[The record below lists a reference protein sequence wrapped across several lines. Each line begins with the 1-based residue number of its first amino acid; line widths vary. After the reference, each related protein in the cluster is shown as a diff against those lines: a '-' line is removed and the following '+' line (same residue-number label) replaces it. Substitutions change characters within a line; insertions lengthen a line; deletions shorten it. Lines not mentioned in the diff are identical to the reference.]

1 MNKFEMPLKQI
12 VGRSRRLGVPTPDG
26 HAACSS
32 VHTVV
37 NLEPRPQAGGQP
49 PRSFRPFMECGHA
62 TFHLLKPSQIKL
74 ENIMKKVSLLFVLSL
89 LLALTTS
96 VMAYQTNN
104 ASDSR
109 KMQSQVASGQK
120 MKLQGTVLK
129 KENDT
134 LTVRDASGSEV
145 NVQIAANTKIEEKKS
160 NPFRGAKKYSS
171 ADVIR
176 GLFVEV
182 EGRGDAS
189 GNVVADKI
197 KFSNDAQRIAV
208 SINSTV
214 VPVENRVGQAE
225 TRLTEAEQNAQRLSG
240 QVEELSQ
247 VANLAKGGAAA
258 AQQTAD
264 QAVEGVNK
272 TNDRINSLD
281 DYEEKNVA
289 TVNFK
294 VGSAVL
300 TPEGKAQ
307 LDEVAARAKNEKGYV
322 IEVRGFASSDG
333 SESLND
339 RLSERRAEAVTRYLA
354 QHEIPLRRIVLPF
367 GYGEAMPVADN
378 TTREG
383 RKQNRRVEVRLMVN
397 RGLTSPVNVDRSVS
411 SQSN

>member
-1 MNKFEMPLKQI
+1 
-12 VGRSRRLGVPTPDG
+12 
-26 HAACSS
+26 
-32 VHTVV
+32 
-37 NLEPRPQAGGQP
+37 
-49 PRSFRPFMECGHA
+49 
-62 TFHLLKPSQIKL
+62 
-74 ENIMKKVSLLFVLSL
+74 MKKVSLLNLFVLSL

-96 VMAYQTNN
+96 VMAYQDNN
-104 ASDSR
+104 AQSAHNDSR

-120 MKLQGTVLK
+120 MKVQGTVLR

-134 LTVRDASGSEV
+134 VTVRDASGSEV
-145 NVQIAANTKIEEKKS
+145 NVQIAGNTKIEEKKS
-160 NPFRGAKKYSS
+160 NPFRGGKKYSS
-171 ADVIR
+171 ADVQR

-189 GNVVADKI
+189 GNVVADRI
-197 KFSNDAQRIAV
+197 KFSSDAQRIAV

-225 TRLTEAEQNAQRLSG
+225 TRLSEAEQNAQRLSG

-258 AQQTAD
+258 AQQSAD
-264 QAVEGVNK
+264 QAIEGVNK
-272 TNDRINSLD
+272 TNDRISSLD
-281 DYEEKNVA
+281 EYEEKNTA

-300 TPEGKAQ
+300 TAEGKAL
-307 LDEVAARAKNEKGYV
+307 LDEVATRAKSEKGYV

-339 RLSERRAEAVTRYLA
+339 RLSERRAEAVMRYLA

-383 RKQNRRVEVRLMVN
+383 RKQNRRVEVKLMVN
-397 RGLTSPVNVDRSVS
+397 RGLTSPVNVDRSVT
-411 SQSN
+411 SQSH